1 MKVLLASGS
10 VVVRME
16 TVDPAG
22 MFSAKLLA
30 EFARAVGTSL
40 RSVTAREKAAET
52 GVLPGREGSLAEMV
66 TA

>member
-16 TVDPAG
+16 TVDPAVI
-22 MFSAKLLA
+22 FSAKLLA
-30 EFARAVGTSL
+30 EIARAVGASL
-40 RSVTAREKAAET
+40 RSETAREKAAET

-66 TA
+66 TS